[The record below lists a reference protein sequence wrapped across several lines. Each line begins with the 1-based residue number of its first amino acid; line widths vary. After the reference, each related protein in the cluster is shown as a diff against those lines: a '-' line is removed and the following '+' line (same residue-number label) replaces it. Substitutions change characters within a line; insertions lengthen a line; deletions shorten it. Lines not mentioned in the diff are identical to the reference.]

1 MKGGEFA
8 TGWTKKGTLYS
19 IGCMLTHI
27 RQWFSQPRKTG
38 REDSGG
44 VSVPGPVSKR
54 FRIARGPLD
63 HIAWPLI
70 DSNNDQDVMLFN
82 KYQRELTEHLGG
94 YHNYFSI
101 CTIDGFLK
109 SFNVALTPQTGPSY
123 ELLCKM
129 HCVKF
134 QDMPPRLYAKLPHLI
149 NHVISGGQIV
159 HPLLTDQNVIE
170 AE

>member
-1 MKGGEFA
+1 M
-8 TGWTKKGTLYS
+8 
-19 IGCMLTHI
+19 
-27 RQWFSQPRKTG
+27 
-38 REDSGG
+38 
-44 VSVPGPVSKR
+44 PGPASKR
-54 FRIARGPLD
+54 FRIARGPLE

-70 DSNNDQDVMLFN
+70 DLNNDQDVMMFN

-123 ELLCKM
+123 ELLSKM

>member
-1 MKGGEFA
+1 
-8 TGWTKKGTLYS
+8 
-19 IGCMLTHI
+19 MLTHI

-123 ELLCKM
+123 ELLFKM

>member
-1 MKGGEFA
+1 M
-8 TGWTKKGTLYS
+8 
-19 IGCMLTHI
+19 
-27 RQWFSQPRKTG
+27 
-38 REDSGG
+38 
-44 VSVPGPVSKR
+44 PGPVAKR
-54 FRIARGPLD
+54 FPISRGPLD

-70 DSNNDQDVMLFN
+70 DPNNDQEVMLFN
-82 KYQRELTEHLGG
+82 KFQRELTEHLGG
-94 YHNYFSI
+94 YYNYFSI

-109 SFNVALTPQTGPSY
+109 SFNIALTPQTGPSY
-123 ELLCKM
+123 ELLSKM

>member
-1 MKGGEFA
+1 MF
-8 TGWTKKGTLYS
+8 
-19 IGCMLTHI
+19 THI
-27 RQWFSQPRKTG
+27 LQWFSHSTNTA
-38 REDSGG
+38 REESGG
-44 VSVPGPVSKR
+44 VSLPGPVAKR
-54 FRIARGPLD
+54 FPISRGPLD

-70 DSNNDQDVMLFN
+70 DPNNDQDLMLFN
-82 KYQRELTEHLGG
+82 KFQRELTEHLSGC
-94 YHNYFSI
+94 HSHFSI
-101 CTIDGFLK
+101 CPIDGFLK
-109 SFNVALTPQTGPSY
+109 SFNIALTPQTGPSY
-123 ELLCKM
+123 ELLSKM